1 MARIVSSM
9 AQFEAAGGAVDIDGW
24 RTVDA
29 RGIQR
34 QFATLCN
41 TREQR
46 AGLAAAFNGFFL
58 EWLEVEII
66 VITVG
71 SASATRSRPRQPGVI
86 TVGRARYGA

>member
-1 MARIVSSM
+1 M
-9 AQFEAAGGAVDIDGW
+9 AGGPSTPMRIE
-24 RTVDA
+24 
-29 RGIQR
+29 R

-66 VITVG
+66 VVTVG
-71 SASATRSRPRQPGVI
+71 SASSDALEAAAAGRDHGR
-86 TVGRARYGA
+86 GRARYGA